1 MLLNPLAFCILLL
14 LLLLPFPQAEST
26 RAKFLAVHS
35 RHVHLHKHHRS
46 SASLQLKSVQQDEA
60 SKPHIGMVTELKNGK
75 RPHDSSSVNIDMV
88 VESSRL
94 QDDVQGMGG
103 MLDTS
108 VSGPNP
114 GGNSEIL
121 AATTQ
126 TTTIGQMFDT
136 AVSGPNPGGNS
147 QSNSDALGNMLD
159 TPVSGPNP
167 GGNSN
172 TLTGMLDIP
181 VSGSN
186 SGENSQ
192 ILSVSLDGKSV
203 VNMLDTPVSGFN
215 PGGNSETLVSVPK
228 AEGTTAPAISVSGP
242 NTGGNSESLAVSGP
256 NPGGNRAKTLGSML
270 DTPVSGPNLGGN
282 SQILVVSGPN
292 PGGNSDP
299 LVGSR
304 LDTPVSGPNP
314 GGNSQNLGNKLS
326 VSLPS
331 SCGVSCRD
339 AEIASML
346 DTPVSGPNPGGN
358 AATLGNRLDA
368 SVSEM
373 LSMDVGPI
381 SVSDVRIV
389 EAKVER
395 GAGGSLRQATKER
408 VAAFG
413 SRLSERAE
421 VEQAG
426 EAIFSELPS
435 GPSHSHSSV
444 VTTEQALFPKRPTL
458 VGCEGYNQEG
468 VPASS
473 SDSESIHSGRF
484 QHLEALIKSINSMG
498 AVRDDS

>member
-14 LLLLPFPQAEST
+14 LFLLPFPQAESS

-46 SASLQLKSVQQDEA
+46 SAASLQIKAVRQDEA

-75 RPHDSSSVNIDMV
+75 RPQDSSSVSIDLV

-103 MLDTS
+103 MLDTPM
-108 VSGPNP
+108 SGPNP

-121 AATTQ
+121 AATTR
-126 TTTIGQMFDT
+126 TPTIGQMFDT
-136 AVSGPNPGGNS
+136 AVSGPNPGGNL

-181 VSGSN
+181 VSGPN
-186 SGENSQ
+186 PGGNSQ
-192 ILSVSLDGKSV
+192 ILSVSLDGKSI
-203 VNMLDTPVSGFN
+203 VNMLDTPLSGSN
-215 PGGNSETLVSVPK
+215 PGGNSETLVSVPN
-228 AEGTTAPAISVSGP
+228 AEGSAPSAISVSGP

-270 DTPVSGPNLGGN
+270 DTPVSGPNPGGN

-314 GGNSQNLGNKLS
+314 GGNSPNLGNKLS

-331 SCGVSCRD
+331 SCRVSCRD
-339 AEIASML
+339 GDIASML
-346 DTPVSGPNPGGN
+346 DTPVSGSNPGGN
-358 AATLGNRLDA
+358 AATLRNRLDA

-373 LSMDVGPI
+373 LSMDAGPN
-381 SVSDVRIV
+381 S
-389 EAKVER
+389 
-395 GAGGSLRQATKER
+395 
-408 VAAFG
+408 
-413 SRLSERAE
+413 E

-426 EAIFSELPS
+426 EAIFSELPRASHVPLS
-435 GPSHSHSSV
+435 GPSTTHSSV
-444 VTTEQALFPKRPTL
+444 VTTEQALLPKGPTL
-458 VGCEGYNQEG
+458 VGCEGYNNEG

-473 SDSESIHSGRF
+473 SDYESIHSGKF
-484 QHLEALIKSINSMG
+484 QHLEALINSINSIG